1 MKANPF
7 THKSLFRSSGGKLL
21 TDQYS
26 GAFMNGIKQS
36 VLLTGLL
43 GVAVALVTGSS
54 SAPQSF
60 SARLVTEHATNQQK
74 IHSRDDFYQ
83 PARSLAF
90 S

>member
-1 MKANPF
+1 MQANPF

-43 GVAVALVTGSS
+43 GVAVA
-54 SAPQSF
+54 PQWEDF
-60 SARLVTEHATNQQK
+60 ATPNARPFACPLSERPFN
-74 IHSRDDFYQ
+74 F
-83 PARSLAF
+83 
-90 S
+90 